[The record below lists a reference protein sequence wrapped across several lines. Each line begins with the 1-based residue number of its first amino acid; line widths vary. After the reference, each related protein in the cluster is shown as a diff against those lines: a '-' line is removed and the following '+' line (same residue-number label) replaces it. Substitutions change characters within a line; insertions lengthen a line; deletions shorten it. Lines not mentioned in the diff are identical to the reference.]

1 MKEYNLMPALTR
13 KLAFTLFFTFSLLAH
28 ICAASESDNEQD
40 GQHNNEVVTMSPEL
54 ATANGIKT
62 QPVTSGSLNL
72 TKRLYG
78 RLIADPSGFSHIRAR
93 FDGVI
98 TDVKVNIGEQVKRG
112 EVIATIESNESLKPY
127 SITSPFAG
135 RVVARHANV
144 GELSNGQILF
154 SIANYDTVWAQLS
167 VFPGQLSLI
176 KPDQSVNLSHSGFS
190 QSSTVSHITS
200 STDDKPYSLAY
211 VKIDNGDGF
220 WPVGTL
226 VKVEVTTQRKNAGLV
241 VPKNAIQEYEGQ
253 SVVFVKIKNSYLPRP
268 VTTGEADDTQ
278 VEILD
283 GLAEG
288 ELVVSDNS
296 YLLKADL
303 EKSEAGHEH

>member
-1 MKEYNLMPALTR
+1 MKKYNLLPVLTR
-13 KLAFTLFFTFSLLAH
+13 KLALTLFFTFRLFAH
-28 ICAASESDNEQD
+28 LCAASESDNEQD

-54 ATANGIKT
+54 ATANGIET
-62 QPVTSGSLNL
+62 QSVTSGSLNL

-112 EVIATIESNESLKPY
+112 AVLATIESNESLKQY

-154 SIANYDTVWAQLS
+154 SIANYDTVWAQLP

-176 KPDQSVNLSHSGFS
+176 KPEQSVSLS
-190 QSSTVSHITS
+190 
-200 STDDKPYSLAY
+200 
-211 VKIDNGDGF
+211 
-220 WPVGTL
+220 
-226 VKVEVTTQRKNAGLV
+226 
-241 VPKNAIQEYEGQ
+241 
-253 SVVFVKIKNSYLPRP
+253 
-268 VTTGEADDTQ
+268 
-278 VEILD
+278 
-283 GLAEG
+283 
-288 ELVVSDNS
+288 
-296 YLLKADL
+296 
-303 EKSEAGHEH
+303 